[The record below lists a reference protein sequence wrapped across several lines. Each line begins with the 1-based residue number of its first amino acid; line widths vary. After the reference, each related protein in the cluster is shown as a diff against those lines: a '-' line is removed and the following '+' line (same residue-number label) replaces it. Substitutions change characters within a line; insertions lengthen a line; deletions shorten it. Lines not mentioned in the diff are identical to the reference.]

1 MSPRLSFPGEQ
12 KDAVV
17 RGVRVRYIEAGEG
30 TPLVLLHGLTS
41 SKVAWRENI
50 EPLAERHHVY
60 AVDLPGHGDSDK
72 ANVNYDSAFIVGLV
86 RDFILGLG
94 HERVAL
100 AGISLGGAVSLLTA
114 LEHPEMV
121 SKLALIGSGALGRE
135 IAMVIRMASLPIVG
149 EFMLGGPLDNV
160 GAMARKC
167 FYDKSLVPDEVIDEL
182 RRTNSLPGARDAALT
197 IIRRYIGL
205 WGVRSPYVVTERL
218 RGLDVPTM
226 LFWGVE
232 DEIIPVRH
240 ARRAAQAIPGA
251 ELHVFEECGHWPQME
266 HAEKF
271 NRLMLEFLSEP

>member
-1 MSPRLSFPGEQ
+1 MLNFPGEQ

-30 TPLVLLHGLTS
+30 SPLVLVHGLTS

-50 EPLAERHHVY
+50 EALAERHRVY

-72 ANVNYDSAFIVGLV
+72 HDVNYGSAFIVGLM
-86 RDFILGLG
+86 REFILELG

-100 AGISLGGAVSLLTA
+100 AGISLGGGVSLLTA

-135 IAMVIRMASLPIVG
+135 IAMVIRLASLPVVG

-160 GAMARKC
+160 GTMARKC
-167 FYDKSLVPDEVIDEL
+167 FYDKSLVPEEVVDEL
-182 RRTNSLPGARDAALT
+182 RRTNGLLGAHEAALT
-197 IIRRYIGL
+197 IIRKYIGL

-218 RGLDVPTM
+218 RELDVPTM
-226 LFWGVE
+226 LFWGAE
-232 DEIIPVRH
+232 DEIIPVEH
-240 ARRAAQAIPGA
+240 AYRAVQAIPGA
-251 ELHVFEECGHWPQME
+251 GLHVFEECGHWPQME
-266 HAEKF
+266 RAEEF
-271 NRLMLEFLSEP
+271 NRLMVGFLSEP